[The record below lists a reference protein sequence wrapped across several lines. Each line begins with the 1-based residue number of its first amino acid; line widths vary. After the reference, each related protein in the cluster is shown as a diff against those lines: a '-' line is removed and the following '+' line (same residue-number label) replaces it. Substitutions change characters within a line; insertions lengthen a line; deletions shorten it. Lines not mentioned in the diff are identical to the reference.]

1 MSYFQIE
8 LNTARN
14 ALRYVINAFQ
24 IEELY
29 IPYYICPS
37 LRNAVKK
44 ENCKI
49 IFYHIDNN
57 FRPVQDF
64 PENAFILYPNYFGIC
79 STIVDELNSKY
90 KNLIVDNAHSFF
102 SEPKGIASFNSLR
115 KFFPTLRDG
124 SFLYTTKLFNFDFI
138 ADNFFYDFNKLSYED
153 TVKVKKTIK
162 DSKGK
167 KTEVEVLND
176 GTKKLTAR
184 RKIMSYLYDLQE
196 VKGEKESKAA
206 FS

>member
-49 IFYHIDNN
+49 IFYHIDNK
-57 FRPVQDF
+57 FRPIQDF

-90 KNLIVDNAHSFF
+90 KNLLTNVV
-102 SEPKGIASFNSLR
+102 
-115 KFFPTLRDG
+115 
-124 SFLYTTKLFNFDFI
+124 FLD
-138 ADNFFYDFNKLSYED
+138 
-153 TVKVKKTIK
+153 
-162 DSKGK
+162 
-167 KTEVEVLND
+167 
-176 GTKKLTAR
+176 
-184 RKIMSYLYDLQE
+184 IMYLYI
-196 VKGEKESKAA
+196 EKC
-206 FS
+206 FFDVLV